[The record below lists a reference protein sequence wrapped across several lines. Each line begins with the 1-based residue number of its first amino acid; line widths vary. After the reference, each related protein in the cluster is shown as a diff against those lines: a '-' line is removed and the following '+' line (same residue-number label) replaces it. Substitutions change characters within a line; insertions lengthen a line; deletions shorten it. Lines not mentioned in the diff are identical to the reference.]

1 MKTSCR
7 TLLGIAF
14 LGVNL
19 MPQLSVAQSQVPD
32 CSVDPTCVSLF
43 DRAKQQSTSGNL
55 DEARRLYK
63 QAYELRADPRLLFSV
78 ARVLQKQSKWG
89 DSISYYQLFIDSSLK
104 ADEQKQKAKEY
115 IEQCRTQLATTPI
128 PTPISTPSTSAA
140 MPQGQ
145 QNGPGTS
152 SVAPSIP
159 QSAPTSD
166 AHGLARPL
174 YTKWWF
180 WVAIGGAAVVAAGI
194 TTGVFL
200 GTRSNEPV
208 ISDRMTPANTLV
220 ISF

>member
-32 CSVDPTCVSLF
+32 CSIDPTCVSLF

-78 ARVLQKQSKWG
+78 ARVLQKQSKWD
-89 DSISYYQLFIDSSLK
+89 DSISYYQLFIDSPLK

-115 IEQCRTQLATTPI
+115 IEQCRTQLATTP
-128 PTPISTPSTSAA
+128 TPSASAA
-140 MPQGQ
+140 MPQSQ

-152 SVAPSIP
+152 AVAPSIP
-159 QSAPTSD
+159 QSATTTD
-166 AHGLARPL
+166 AHGLARPV